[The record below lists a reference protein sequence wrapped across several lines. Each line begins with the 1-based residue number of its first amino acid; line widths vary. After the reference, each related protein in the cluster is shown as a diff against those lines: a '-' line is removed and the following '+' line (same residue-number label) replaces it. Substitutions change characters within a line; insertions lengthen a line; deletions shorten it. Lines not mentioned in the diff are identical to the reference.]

1 MCEGGVI
8 ASDAVRDPLGPLAP
22 DTRRGLLDLAKDL
35 DVMALHW
42 GQ

>member
-1 MCEGGVI
+1 MITG
-8 ASDAVRDPLGPLAP
+8 DAVHHPLEPLAP

-35 DVMALHW
+35 DVMALRW